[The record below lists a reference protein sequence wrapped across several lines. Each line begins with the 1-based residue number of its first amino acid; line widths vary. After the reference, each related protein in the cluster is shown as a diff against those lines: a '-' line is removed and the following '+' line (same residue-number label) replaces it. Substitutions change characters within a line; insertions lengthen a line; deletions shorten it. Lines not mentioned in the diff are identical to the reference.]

1 MKDELWDYCLQ
12 SSEYHTMYSVE
23 QCETIQARVD
33 YKSLF
38 LALQILLQVRF
49 HIPKR
54 DYKAQSLSE
63 QEGIEFC
70 T

>member
-1 MKDELWDYCLQ
+1 MEAELWDYCLQ

-33 YKSLF
+33 DQSLF
-38 LALQILLQVRF
+38 LALQILLQVHF

-54 DYKAQSLSE
+54 DHKAQSLS
-63 QEGIEFC
+63 QREGIEFC